1 MEAVKDEMTAA
12 FDDQLNDDLAK
23 QAEAA
28 SASFVWDEGYYL
40 AQYKKHT
47 LFASDKESFERK
59 DGSGSFANI
68 MYQVPVGAFVF
79 DLMGF
84 TGRKGEAIVQWDK
97 PKGFSFK
104 ATFRTVKRDDG
115 KLVPE
120 SINGGL
126 MQAAATKGGCTS
138 NKTADMIDWFANHLV
153 VIHVGAM
160 KASADGKW
168 PAKNIVRS
176 ITPYNG

>member
-1 MEAVKDEMTAA
+1 MEQVQDEMTTA
-12 FDDQLNDDLAK
+12 FDEQLSDDLAK
-23 QAEAA
+23 KAEAA
-28 SASFVWDEGYYL
+28 NASFVWDEGFYL

-47 LFASDKESFERK
+47 LFASDKSSFDRK
-59 DGSGSFANI
+59 DGSGSFTNI

-79 DLMGF
+79 DLLGF
-84 TGRKGEAIVQWDK
+84 SGRKGDAIAQWDK

-104 ATFRTVKRDDG
+104 ATFREVKRDDG

-126 MQAAATKGGCTS
+126 MQACAAANGFTSTKTS
-138 NKTADMIDWFANHLV
+138 DLIDWFSNHMC
-153 VIHVGAM
+153 VIHIGAM
-160 KASADGKW
+160 KASPDGKW

-176 ITPYNG
+176 IRPHNG